1 MQAME
6 TPLKSWLSAER
17 GRSVRLARHLSV
29 PPSFVAK
36 MSEGEKPVPVAHGAA
51 IEQFTDGAI
60 TRKQLFP
67 ADWQRIWPE
76 LADATTANDSQAPQ
90 RAEQETSHG

>member
-1 MQAME
+1 ME

-36 MSEGEKPVPVAHGAA
+36 MSEGDKPVPVAHGAA
-51 IEQFTDGAI
+51 IEQFTGGAI
-60 TRKQLFP
+60 TRQQLFP
-67 ADWQRIWPE
+67 NDWQRIWPE
-76 LADATTANDSQAPQ
+76 LQATTDTSTQQAAGQ
-90 RAEQETSHG
+90 GVV